1 MFFVYLVSVLGLP
14 TQKYEYYP
22 ELWYICN
29 CSLDKKSSCSSEGV
43 GTFSSL
49 QGDTARPSVI
59 YALDYASVVYT
70 EEFCTDQL
78 QLEPGSYVSGK
89 ITGIFTPKESGNYTF
104 RSRVTH
110 VLTTEYFFDLI
121 TSVLVDADIDEGS
134 YKGAMSCSFYG
145 ASGCNYK
152 GSGPS
157 INTNC
162 LKCDRVVELKAGS
175 TYPVYGG
182 LVTGARVLQSSNH
195 TVELLYMSPSSS
207 DWELVSYGDATVG
220 NVTECSS
227 SSGLRLNTQDSI
239 VIGGASGVALIVIIG
254 VVVVIL
260 VVIRRKRS
268 GTRKDESMSHA
279 HDHHVHN
286 SGKARKSESGS
297 GKKRYDKGGNAEVHY
312 RSRSSRSG
320 SGMKRSIQG
329 GNAEVLYRS
338 SRSGSGMKKYG
349 KGGNGE
355 VAYAPG
361 KFAPD
366 MRILRQNGNARVPYA
381 PGRFPPDMRRFD
393 QGGNAGVLYMSS
405 RSGSGMKK
413 YGKGGNAEVHYR
425 SRSRSSR
432 SGSGMK
438 RSSKGGSGRGEMSR
452 RGLSKGGPDNRGR
465 PVRPR

>member
-312 RSRSSRSG
+312 RSRSRSSRSG

-329 GNAEVLYRS
+329 GNTEVLYRS
-338 SRSGSGMKKYG
+338 GRSGS
-349 KGGNGE
+349 
-355 VAYAPG
+355 
-361 KFAPD
+361 D
-366 MRILRQNGNARVPYA
+366 
-381 PGRFPPDMRRFD
+381 
-393 QGGNAGVLYMSS
+393 
-405 RSGSGMKK
+405 MKK